1 LAAGDHSITSITEES
16 MPITETITNN
26 PWLAFAR
33 PKAGAKLRL
42 FCFPYSGSGATIF
55 RSWFDGLPAFVDVFP
70 VQPPGRE
77 TRLREPPFTRITPL
91 VQAAADGL
99 LSYLDKSFAFFGH
112 SVGAL
117 VAFELACYL
126 RHQYDLSPVHL
137 FFSGRGAPHV
147 PDPDPP
153 AHNRT
158 DAEFI
163 EEVRRYNGTPD
174 EVFENPELLAL
185 FLPILRADF
194 AVNEAYTYVERRPF
208 GCPITAFGGKQD
220 YKRHG
225 IDLEEWSVHTTA
237 RFSLHMFSGDHFF
250 LHSER
255 QRLLGVISA
264 DLRQLVEEGDLE
276 PASAFSG
283 TCSGNEVNCDFI

>member
-1 LAAGDHSITSITEES
+1 MLT
-16 MPITETITNN
+16 TETITDN

-33 PKAGAKLRL
+33 PKTSAKLRL

-55 RSWFDGLPAFVDVFP
+55 RSWSDGLPAFVEVFP

-99 LSYLDKSFAFFGH
+99 LPYLDKPFAFFGH

-117 VAFELACYL
+117 IAFELARYL
-126 RHQYDLSPVHL
+126 RRQCDLLPVHL

-185 FLPILRADF
+185 FIPILRADF
-194 AVNEAYTYVERRPF
+194 AINETYTYVEQRPF
-208 GCPITAFGGKQD
+208 SCPITAFGGAQD

-237 RFSLHMFSGDHFF
+237 RFSAHMFSGDHFF

-255 QRLLGVISA
+255 RQLLGMISA
-264 DLRQLVEEGDLE
+264 DLRWLVGEGDLE
-276 PASAFSG
+276 TALAFPSI
-283 TCSGNEVNCDFI
+283 CSESEGDYDFL